1 MELLGLFIF
10 AMALNMDSLGVGISY
25 GIRQIHLPWTSI
37 LIISLMSMTA
47 ISISMMAGRLLGKLL
62 SPEVGYRLGGII
74 LIMIGIYIIYQY
86 FKEKIASSDSSS
98 QADTSKTDVHQENE
112 PVQVLR
118 VSFLGFV
125 IQILKKPHIA
135 DMNMSGTISS
145 REALLLGLALA
156 IDSLAAGVAVSL
168 LGYSILATA
177 ICVGVG
183 HLLLTYFGLTIG
195 RSLGKSFFGRH
206 MTALSGIILVL
217 MGVHKMY

>member
-1 MELLGLFIF
+1 MELFGLFLF

-25 GIRQIHLPWTSI
+25 GIRKIHLPWTSI

-47 ISISMMAGRLLGKLL
+47 ITISMMAGRLLGRFLA
-62 SPEVGYRLGGII
+62 PEVGYRLGGII

-86 FKEKIASSDSSS
+86 FREKINGFPS
-98 QADTSKTDVHQENE
+98 QADIKKTIEQEINE

-135 DMNMSGTISS
+135 DMNMSGTISG
-145 REALLLGLALA
+145 REALLLGFALA

-183 HLLLTYFGLTIG
+183 HLLLTFLGLSIG
-195 RSLGKSFFGRH
+195 RSLSKSCFGRH
-206 MTALSGIILVL
+206 ITALSGIILVL
-217 MGVHKMY
+217 MGVQKMY